1 MIASQPLEASYALCY
16 VRASMHEVTTV
27 AQTQT
32 GQQHTTAILR
42 LDKWLWACRFYKTR
56 SLAKDMIDGGKVQY
70 NGQRCKASKTV
81 ELGATIRLTQGT
93 DEKTVIV
100 KALCEQRL
108 SAPLAQQ
115 LYEETAESITM
126 RAERAELRKLNL
138 LFAPHP
144 DTKPDKK
151 MRRQLLLLKSQQ

>member
-1 MIASQPLEASYALCY
+1 MSHSTANP
-16 VRASMHEVTTV
+16 HN
-27 AQTQT
+27 
-32 GQQHTTAILR
+32 TTAVLR

-70 NGQRCKASKTV
+70 NGQRCKASRAV
-81 ELGATIRLTQGT
+81 ELGATIKLAQGT

-100 KALCEQRL
+100 RALSEQRL
-108 SAPLAQQ
+108 AAPLAQK
-115 LYEETAESITM
+115 LYEETAESAQL
-126 RAERAELRKLNL
+126 RAERAELRKMNL

-144 DTKPDKK
+144 DSKPDKK